1 MPRKEIVQ
9 LLLASFLITAY
20 GLQFVEQ
27 TEIRWTDAGG
37 LLECLEN
44 GQFLCLVY
52 VGNNYLRN
60 CIQSTF

>member
-1 MPRKEIVQ
+1 MARKKTCQIF
-9 LLLASFLITAY
+9 LASLLITAY

-27 TEIRWTDAGG
+27 TEIQWTGAGA

-52 VGNNYLRN
+52 VGNNYLKN
-60 CIQSTF
+60 CIQSAV